1 MSVVGTEA
9 TSGTSMGV
17 ASPDAP
23 PAAPV
28 MTPME
33 ELATLV
39 AWGAAVFFEAEHG
52 HNEKVRDYWDALHYV
67 ATSCSVG
74 YADVFPRTMVGKMV
88 GAVVMMV
95 GPALTA
101 RALDRPE
108 APAGPQPADPALLGK
123 LDEVIAELRKQ
134 RTPSQ

>member
-9 TSGTSMGV
+9 AAGASLAV

-23 PAAPV
+23 AAAPV

-39 AWGAAVFFEAEHG
+39 AWGAAVFYEAEHG

-67 ATSCSVG
+67 ATSVSVG
-74 YADVFPRTMVGKMV
+74 YADLFPRTMVGKIV
-88 GAVVMMV
+88 GSVVMMV
-95 GPALTA
+95 GPALAA
-101 RALDRPE
+101 RALDRPQ
-108 APAGPQPADPALLGK
+108 APAPADPALLGK
-123 LDEVIAELRKQ
+123 LDEVIAELR
-134 RTPSQ
+134 RTRT